1 MTIKARIV
9 LGFALLMSV
18 LTASA
23 NVHDDFTAR
32 RKQVNNEK
40 YFTAFNGRLTKTEA
54 KYLEFLYAYMPLPDM
69 VDYDGKFWKENVD
82 LAIKARK
89 EMKWGKQVS
98 ERHFMH
104 FVLPVRVNNENL
116 DMSRREFYAELKD
129 RVKGLSMT
137 EAALEVNHWC
147 HEKVTYTPSD
157 SRTSAPLATVRS
169 AFGRCG
175 EQSTFAVAAMRSV
188 GIPARQ
194 VYTPRW
200 AHTDDNH
207 AWVEVWVDGAWHF
220 LGACEPEAVLDL
232 GWFNAPA
239 SRGMLMHTKV
249 FGKYEGEE
257 EVMGHN
263 NCFTEIDVTENYA
276 PVDKA
281 VVKVVDAEGNP
292 VEGAK
297 IEYKLYNYAEFYTI
311 ATKYSDAEGMCS
323 LSAGKGDLLVWV
335 SKNGK
340 FGLEKLSVGQQGVV
354 TVKLNKSDDF
364 LGSYDF
370 NMVPPAE
377 RNTIPFQTEEQI
389 EHNKQRFVYEDSL
402 RHAYVATFH
411 TGNKFVEASRG
422 NHATI
427 EKFLAAHPGAKA
439 EALLSS
445 LSQKDLRDVPYAV
458 LEDHYVNSGDV
469 NIDASQLNQ
478 GGTASDHG
486 SAVGTQDNRVT
497 NYLCP
502 RVSNEMLTPYRG
514 VLGKESTLKAF
525 AGRPEALAKWVG
537 ENIRIDN
544 EWNPQQLCMSPVG
557 VYGARVADSHS
568 RDIFYV
574 AAARSIGDEARIDPV
589 TGKVQYRAA
598 GQWNDVNFGTED
610 AKAESRQGTL
620 TAVYDGTANIEN
632 PKYYSHFSLSKLNE
646 GCLQLLEYSE
656 YGCDYE
662 SLLKPGTPLDEGNY
676 LMVTGNRMADGSV
689 LAHLQF
695 VPVTKD
701 KTTEVNLVM
710 RENTEGVQVIGSFN
724 SENVYNDDNEG
735 QKTLLST
742 TGRGYYVLGL
752 IAPNQEPT
760 NHALKDIALLKSDLE
775 AWGQKIVLLFKD
787 DEEKSRF
794 TNRAEF
800 KGLPETIVWGTDVDG
815 KINKEVEEA
824 MKLTTPNRP
833 VFLICDTFNRVVF
846 CVQGYTIGLGEQ
858 LMSVIKRLE

>member
-1 MTIKARIV
+1 MKKLFAISLFMLFGV
-9 LGFALLMSV
+9 LSL
-18 LTASA
+18 SA
-23 NVHDDFTAR
+23 QVHEDFTQ
-32 RKQVNNEK
+32 RKQQLNRNQYYSVFDKKLSKDE
-40 YFTAFNGRLTKTEA
+40 REA
-54 KYLEFLYAYMPLPDM
+54 LEFLYAYMPLPDM
-69 VDYDGKFWKENVD
+69 VDYDGDFYLRNVRAS
-82 LAIKARK
+82 LQARK
-89 EMKWGKQVS
+89 TMAWGKKTPDYLW
-98 ERHFMH
+98 RH
-104 FVLPVRVNNENL
+104 FVLPIRVNNENM
-116 DMSRREFYAELKD
+116 DMSREVFFKELKS
-129 RVKGLSMT
+129 RVKGMSMT

-207 AWVEVWVDGAWHF
+207 AWVEVWVDGEWHF

-249 FGKYEGEE
+249 FGRYEGHE
-257 EVMGHN
+257 EVMSSN

-276 PVDKA
+276 PVAKA
-281 VVKVVDAEGNP
+281 VVRVVDTDGKP
-292 VEGAK
+292 VAGAK
-297 IEYKLYNYAEFYTI
+297 IEYKLYNYAEFYTL
-311 ATKYSDAEGMCS
+311 ATKYSDSEGMCS
-323 LSAGKGDLLVWV
+323 LSAGMGDLLVWV
-335 SKNGK
+335 SKDGK
-340 FGLEKLSVGQQGVV
+340 FGLEKLSVGKQSVV
-354 TVKLNKSDDF
+354 TIVLNKTDNF

-370 NMVPPAE
+370 DMVPPAE
-377 RNTIPFQTEEQI
+377 RNTIPYQTEEQI

-427 EKFLAAHPGAKA
+427 EKFLATYPGVKA
-439 EALLSS
+439 EALLAS
-445 LSQKDLRDVPYAV
+445 LSQKDLRDVPYEV
-458 LEDHYVNSGDV
+458 LVDHYTNSGSVDV
-469 NIDASQLNQ
+469 DASSLEQ
-478 GGTASDHG
+478 GGTAGDHG
-486 SAVGTQDNRVT
+486 SAAGAQDSRVA

-502 RVSNEMLTPYRG
+502 RISNEMLTPYRG
-514 VLGKESTLKAF
+514 ILSKEATLKAF
-525 AGRPEALAKWVG
+525 AGRPEALAQWVR
-537 ENIRIDN
+537 ENVAIDGD
-544 EWNPQQLCMSPVG
+544 WNPQSLCMSPVQ
-557 VYGARVADSHS
+557 VFNCRIADKHS

-574 AAARSIGDEARIDPV
+574 AAARSLGDEARIDPV
-589 TGKVQYRAA
+589 TAKVQYRAE
-598 GQWNDVNFGTED
+598 GQWKDVNFD
-610 AKAESRQGTL
+610 AETKAETRQGTL
-620 TAVYDGTANIEN
+620 TAVYDNNAHNEN

-646 GCLQLLEYSE
+646 GNLQLLEYSE

-662 SLLKPGTPLDEGNY
+662 SLLKPGTTLDEGNY
-676 LMVTGNRMADGSV
+676 LLVTGNRMADGSV
-689 LAHLQF
+689 LSHLQF
-695 VPVTKD
+695 VPVTDK

-724 SENVYNDDNEG
+724 SENIYNDDNEG
-735 QKTLLST
+735 PKSLLST

-752 IAPNQEPT
+752 ITPNQEPT

-787 DEEKSRF
+787 EDEKARF

-800 KGLPETIVWGTDVDG
+800 KNLPETIVWGTDVDG

-846 CVQGYTIGLGEQ
+846 ISQGYTIGLGEQ
-858 LMSVIKRLE
+858 LMSVIKKLK